1 LRVGIIDSGLHR
13 QHWPRLQAGRAFVIG
28 QQGVLGQA
36 LEDDHLGHGS
46 VVTRILL
53 AQAPTAELVVAQVFG
68 QRAATT
74 AAQLT
79 AALLWLLE
87 QRVELIN
94 CSLGLHA
101 DRPALRDACDQAV
114 SRGVILCASSPAM
127 GQPVYPASYPG
138 VVAVTGDARCQP
150 GEWSWLQGEMAEF
163 GATVGKGSEGG
174 ASMACARFS
183 GLLASLWSTRPEW
196 KAEQV
201 LGYFRQQ
208 ASRTGPQRREPLCER
223 NG

>member
-1 LRVGIIDSGLHR
+1 MRVGIIDTGLHR
-13 QHWPRLQAGRAFVIG
+13 EHWPRLRAGRAFVMG
-28 QQGVLGQA
+28 QQGVRSQA

-53 AQAPTAELVVAQVFG
+53 EQAPAAELVVAQVFG
-68 QRAATT
+68 RRAATT

-79 AALLWLLE
+79 AALQWLLE
-87 QRVELIN
+87 QRVALIN

-101 DRPALRDACDQAV
+101 DRPALRDACDQAAR
-114 SRGVILCASSPAM
+114 RGVILCASSPAM

-150 GEWSWLQGEMAEF
+150 GQWSWLQGEMAEF
-163 GATVGKGSEGG
+163 GAAVGKGSEGG

-183 GLLASLWSTRPEW
+183 GLLASFWSTRPDSG
-196 KAEQV
+196 AEQV
-201 LGYFRQQ
+201 LEHFRQQ
-208 ASRTGPQRREPLCER
+208 ASRIGPQRREPLCER
-223 NG
+223 NE